1 MNVYKS
7 IEDLQA
13 FVAAERA
20 QGHRIAFVPT
30 MGALHA
36 GHLSLV
42 KRALSEC
49 DRCIVSVFVN
59 PTQFNDPRD
68 LETYPRTLEADSELL
83 ASSAPVRSSLLRSA
97 PSIPMRISAPS
108 TSAP

>member
-1 MNVYKS
+1 MNIYQH
-7 IEDLQA
+7 IEGLQA

-20 QGHRIAFVPT
+20 AGHRIAFVPT

-42 KRALSEC
+42 KRALQENDC
-49 DRCIVSVFVN
+49 CIVSVFVN
-59 PTQFNDPRD
+59 PTQFNNPRD
-68 LETYPRTLEADSELL
+68 LETYPRTLEADSALL
-83 ASSAPVRSSLLRSA
+83 SSVGTSALFA
-97 PSIPMRISAPS
+97 PSPTPATS

>member
-1 MNVYKS
+1 MNLYKS

-83 ASSAPVRSSLLRSA
+83 ASVG
-97 PSIPMRISAPS
+97 
-108 TSAP
+108 TSALFAPEVSTIYPEDGSGLP